1 MTTCEDCAAAYK
13 NENEVGEGI
22 KRGGIDRDQLFI
34 TSKVRQLSSS
44 LEKGQNE
51 RDSLPDFI
59 VRSYGTPNI
68 ILIESRQLSIRL
80 SMS

>member
-34 TSKVRQLSSS
+34 TSKVRQLSCS
-44 LEKGQNE
+44 LERGQNE
-51 RDSLPDFI
+51 RDSLPNFI
-59 VRSYGTPNI
+59 VLSSGTPNI
-68 ILIESRQLSIRL
+68 ILIESKQLSIKL
-80 SMS
+80 SRS